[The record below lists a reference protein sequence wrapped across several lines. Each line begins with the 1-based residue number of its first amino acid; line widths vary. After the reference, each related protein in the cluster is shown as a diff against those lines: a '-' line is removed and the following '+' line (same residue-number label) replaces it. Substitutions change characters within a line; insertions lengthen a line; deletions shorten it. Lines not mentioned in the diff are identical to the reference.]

1 MNTTT
6 QQILVRSHISAL
18 EAEARDERVALVAR
32 ANRAN
37 HPKGPSIRATLGRG
51 LIAIGAAIASTPI
64 VDEPCPDVEAAH
76 PA

>member
-1 MNTTT
+1 MNTTI

-18 EAEARDERVALVAR
+18 EAEAAAKRLGVTAR
-32 ANRAN
+32 ANQ
-37 HPKGPSIRATLGRG
+37 PKKPSIRATLGRG

-64 VDEPCPDVEAAH
+64 VDEPCSDVEAAH